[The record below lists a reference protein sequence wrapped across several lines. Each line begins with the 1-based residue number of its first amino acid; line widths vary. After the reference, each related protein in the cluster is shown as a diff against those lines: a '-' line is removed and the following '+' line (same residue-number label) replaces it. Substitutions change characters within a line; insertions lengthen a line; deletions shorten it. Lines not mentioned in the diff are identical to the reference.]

1 MQMRWM
7 IPSFCFLLLASCL
20 RAKPQ
25 SSDKTEKATI
35 QRAKNTL
42 VSSLDSSLPKVS
54 LEFFLKYE
62 SGGAPIQW
70 EVNNCVEQAG
80 NPPTD
85 RAGDPPICVEADFAK
100 DQTAVTVWV
109 SVGTLKSGPSGT
121 PAVFSVTVNNQGGR
135 SHSLRRLGDLPKEL
149 HRPAPKSPRDLP
161 SPTTS
166 SV

>member
-1 MQMRWM
+1 MQWI
-7 IPSFCFLLLASCL
+7 IPIFCFLLLTNSPSAE
-20 RAKPQ
+20 PQ
-25 SSDKTEKATI
+25 SSDKTQAATI
-35 QRAKNTL
+35 RRVQNTL

-70 EVNNCVEQAG
+70 EVNDCTEPAG

-85 RAGDPPICVEADFAK
+85 RGSDPPICVEADFARE
-100 DQTAVTVWV
+100 QTDVTILV
-109 SVGTLKSGPSGT
+109 SVGTLKTGPSGT
-121 PAVFSVTVNNQGGR
+121 PAVFGVTVNHQGGR

-161 SPTTS
+161 TPTTS

>member
-1 MQMRWM
+1 MQWI
-7 IPSFCFLLLASCL
+7 IPTFCFLLLTNCL
-20 RAKPQ
+20 SAEPQ
-25 SSDKTEKATI
+25 SSDKTEAATI
-35 QRAKNTL
+35 RRVQNAL
-42 VSSLDSSLPKVS
+42 ASSLDSSLPKVS

-70 EVNNCVEQAG
+70 KVNDCIEPAG

-85 RAGDPPICVEADFAK
+85 RVSDPPICVEADFAR
-100 DQTAVTVWV
+100 DQTDVTILV
-109 SVGTLKSGPSGT
+109 SVGTLNTGPSGT
-121 PAVFSVTVNNQGGR
+121 PAVFSVTVNTQGGR

-161 SPTTS
+161 TPTTS